1 MNDFSLC
8 GLRRALDSGDIGSL
22 ELTRACLERIE
33 DRNPGLNAFLTV
45 CGESALEQ
53 ARRADAAR
61 ADGGPLAGIP
71 IAHKDIFCTRGVR
84 TTAGSRILDNFVPP
98 YDATVVERLAQAG
111 AVLIGKTNMD
121 EFAMGSSSE
130 TSYAGPVLNPWN
142 LSRSPGGSS
151 GGSAAAVAAGLVPAA
166 TGTDTGGSV
175 RQPAALC
182 GLTGFRPSYGRVS
195 RYGMIAFASSLDQ
208 AGSLTRTAEDA
219 ALLLDSMAGHD
230 PRDSTCAEID
240 REDYSGSLKGLKGK
254 ALKGVRIGIVEEF
267 MDEGL
272 DPRCGQVFSDNM
284 ETLRGLGA
292 EISEVSLP
300 RLPLSVPVY
309 YVVAPAECSSNLSR
323 FDGVRFGLREAG
335 AESLDDLYTMTRRA
349 GFGEE
354 VRRRILVGG
363 WVLSK
368 GYFDA
373 YYLQAQRARRL
384 LASDFNRAFESVDLL
399 AGPTSPA
406 PAFGIGEKID
416 DPIQMYLNDVYTIG
430 ASLVGIPAI
439 SIAAGMVDGL
449 PVGLQLMG
457 RPFAEIDVLRAAHA
471 YQLETDWHRL
481 WPPGTSAPVGTA

>member
-254 ALKGVRIGIVEEF
+254 ALKGVRIGIVKEF

-335 AESLDDLYTMTRRA
+335 GESLDDLYTMTRRA

-384 LASDFNRAFESVDLL
+384 LASDFNKAFESVDLL

>member
-142 LSRSPGGSS
+142 LTRSPGGSS

-195 RYGMIAFASSLDQ
+195 RHGMIAFASSLDQ
-208 AGSLTRTAEDA
+208 AGSLTRSAEDA

-254 ALKGVRIGIVEEF
+254 ALKGVRIGIVKEF

-272 DPRCGQVFSDNM
+272 DPRCRQVFSDNM

-335 AESLDDLYTMTRRA
+335 GESLDDLYTMTRRA

-384 LASDFNRAFESVDLL
+384 LASDFNKAFESVDLL